1 MTHMSENNPR
11 KMNTGTLGDS
21 AVVGR
26 TTGSINTMR
35 AEATD
40 VPWVIS
46 RALNAEGDL
55 HSELAQRYPNQP
67 LMSLFSPR
75 SVGGRIP
82 RQLATLATQ
91 DGAAHLTFEIDP
103 GTYTLSCAYTI
114 SSMLTLRFD
123 LATLGDLDRTQ
134 WLEQVRQGQE
144 RTTILWGK
152 MRWRSDYLVW
162 SQKRHYANVYAFSPR
177 QIEAAARLSPEVCS
191 KLIEW
196 LGRHW
201 LPTQAQSDNS
211 DSVEW

>member
-1 MTHMSENNPR
+1 MSENNPR
-11 KMNTGTLGDS
+11 KMNTGTLSDS

-55 HSELAQRYPNQP
+55 HVELAQRYPNQP
-67 LMSLFSPR
+67 LMSLITPR

-82 RQLATLATQ
+82 RQLATLSTQ

-103 GTYTLSCAYTI
+103 GTYVMSCAYTI

-123 LATLGDLDRTQ
+123 LANLSDLDRTQ

-152 MRWRSDYLVW
+152 MRWRSDYMVW
-162 SQKRHYANVYAFSPR
+162 SQKRHYANIYAFSPR
-177 QIEAAARLSPEVCS
+177 QIEAAARLSPDVVTR
-191 KLIEW
+191 LIDW
-196 LGRHW
+196 LARYW
-201 LPTQAQSDNS
+201 LPSPSQSEGNES
-211 DSVEW
+211 AEW